1 MKEIR
6 IGRPGRLLFTAVFVL
21 LLGACSLT
29 IGTSPN
35 AYPFPSEKVFS
46 VRPDVAA
53 NITNFYTEP
62 EVVELERNVYSD
74 LQLFTATAVTMVQR
88 ELELKD
94 VRMSADAEKTVVLK
108 MVLPKWTR
116 TMWTQSGHVTLQAVF
131 GNGEERSFKADYT
144 TAGNAMRAFNGAILR
159 AVTSLLEDEGFA
171 AYLNE

>member
-1 MKEIR
+1 MRIAATSRIILPPASQNPRARARSTLVGEKMKEIR
-6 IGRPGRLLFTAVFVL
+6 IGRPGRLLSMAVFVL

-74 LQLFTATAVTMVQR
+74 L
-88 ELELKD
+88 
-94 VRMSADAEKTVVLK
+94 
-108 MVLPKWTR
+108 
-116 TMWTQSGHVTLQAVF
+116 
-131 GNGEERSFKADYT
+131 
-144 TAGNAMRAFNGAILR
+144 
-159 AVTSLLEDEGFA
+159 
-171 AYLNE
+171 

>member
-108 MVLPKWTR
+108 MAFRNGHAACGLRVAMSRCRRYSETAKSVHSKPTIRRRETR
-116 TMWTQSGHVTLQAVF
+116 CGPSMEPFFGRSRVF
-131 GNGEERSFKADYT
+131 WKTKGS
-144 TAGNAMRAFNGAILR
+144 LR
-159 AVTSLLEDEGFA
+159 I
-171 AYLNE
+171 